1 MTAATD
7 SADPILDRLPL
18 FRETAERSAEI
29 VLANLVALGE
39 VPSPTFGE
47 AARASVFVERLSEFG
62 LQNCSTDEMSNAY
75 GVLPGSSGDRNILL
89 VANLDSFTEPEHPP
103 PIEIRTDRIRGPFV
117 GDNSLSLAAIASL
130 PFLLDKLNLRLKAN
144 LVLMGASRALGRGNL
159 AGIKF
164 FLDHGSL
171 PVQAGLCLESVQ
183 LGRINF
189 SSLGM
194 LRGEIVCRLPDDY
207 NWAQFGA
214 SGTILP
220 MSDIISRIA
229 AIPLTRRPAG
239 RIILGS
245 LRGGISH
252 QNIARQTTLG
262 FEARS
267 ESAEVLGE
275 IAEKIADIVEEVAAR
290 AGVKVELDIF
300 ARRSP
305 GSLKISDPLVR
316 RAKSLLSSLGI
327 EPMLYPTTGALAAF
341 LEKNIPALTLGISVG
356 ERKFDLAEIEELIDL
371 QLVFTGLA
379 QTIGMI
385 LAVDAFG
392 SDENP
397 A

>member
-1 MTAATD
+1 MTAGPD
-7 SADPILDRLPL
+7 SNDPIADRLPL

-47 AARASVFVERLSEFG
+47 GARAEIFVERLSEFG

-75 GVLPGSSGDRNILL
+75 GLLPGSSGSRNILL

-103 PIEIRTDRIRGPFV
+103 TIEIRTDRIRGPFV

-130 PFLLDKLNLRLKAN
+130 PYLLDKLKLRLKSN
-144 LVLMGASRALGRGNL
+144 LVLMGSARALGRGNL
-159 AGIKF
+159 AGVKF
-164 FLDHGSL
+164 FLDNGSF
-171 PVQAGLCLESVQ
+171 PIQAGLCLESVQ
-183 LGRINF
+183 LGRLNF
-189 SSLGM
+189 SCLGM
-194 LRGEIVCRLPDDY
+194 LRGEIACRLPDDY
-207 NWAQFGA
+207 NWAQFGS

-220 MSDIISRIA
+220 ISDIISRIG
-229 AIPLTRRPAG
+229 AIPLPRRPAT

-267 ESAEVLGE
+267 ESLEVLNQIGE
-275 IAEKIADIVEEVAAR
+275 EIGDIVEEVSVK
-290 AGVKVELDIF
+290 AGVRVALDVF
-300 ARRSP
+300 ARRAP

-316 RAKSLLSSLGI
+316 QAKAVLSALRV

-341 LEKNIPALTLGISVG
+341 LEKNIPAVTLAISTG

-371 QLVFTGLA
+371 KLIFTGLA
-379 QTIGMI
+379 QVIGMV
-385 LAVDAFG
+385 LAVDALD
-392 SDENP
+392 SDETP